1 MNLNLDGDTIA
12 STGYAH
18 KMSPRFMITFFG
30 NLLTAKL
37 NSMQSL
43 TDEIIED
50 SNGSIYWKGKFYSK
64 KTRALDAELDYEIWL
79 KEQVKRG
86 IISRVRVFNQNGI
99 ENIDYTE
106 VQVVNG
112 YIDNLEIKEGKK
124 GEGVINDGVYKVVQT
139 SIDKK
144 GTWGTIFLIL

>member
-1 MNLNLDGDTIA
+1 
-12 STGYAH
+12 
-18 KMSPRFMITFFG
+18 MITFFG
-30 NLLTAKL
+30 GLLTEKL

-43 TDEIIED
+43 TDEIVED

-64 KTRALDAELDYEIWL
+64 KIRALDAELDYEIWL

-99 ENIDYTE
+99 ENINYDE

-124 GEGVINDGVYKVVQT
+124 GDGIIQDGVYKVVQT

-144 GTWGTIFLIL
+144 GTWATIFLIL